1 MQFYIFYAILYI
13 LYNFYIFYTIFI
25 YYLYIFIFYIYSI
38 YLYICTLYIFP
49 MTIYLYI
56 HIYSTHPIPLYI
68 SAYTYILY
76 ISYIIHTP
84 LCITSAEGDLSLR
97 DKHLSVVFS
106 LRSKPNKQFN
116 ISFHNYS
123 FGKKFYIH
131 IYIILVEFFTNPL
144 LNTLS

>member
-1 MQFYIFYAILYI
+1 MDWESVPPHLYIFYIFCTIFIYFIQFLYI
-13 LYNFYIFYTIFI
+13 LYIFYIFCTIFIYFI

-68 SAYTYILY
+68 LY

-116 ISFHNYS
+116 VSFHNYS
-123 FGKKFYIH
+123 
-131 IYIILVEFFTNPL
+131 L
-144 LNTLS
+144 

>member
-1 MQFYIFYAILYI
+1 M
-13 LYNFYIFYTIFI
+13 YNFYIFYILF
-25 YYLYIFIFYIYSI
+25 I
-38 YLYICTLYIFP
+38 YLYILYIFYIF
-49 MTIYLYI
+49 IYMHALYLPYDYISLHLYI
-56 HIYSTHPIPLYI
+56 LHASYPSLYI
-68 SAYTYILY
+68 RLHLY
-76 ISYIIHTP
+76 IIYI

-116 ISFHNYS
+116 VSFHNYS
-123 FGKKFYIH
+123 LGKKFYIH

>member
-1 MQFYIFYAILYI
+1 MFLYLVYNFYIFCVYFVQFLYI
-13 LYNFYIFYTIFI
+13 LYNLYI
-25 YYLYIFIFYIYSI
+25 YYILFI
-38 YLYICTLYIFP
+38 YLYILYIFYIF
-49 MTIYLYI
+49 IYMHALYFPYDYI
-56 HIYSTHPIPLYI
+56 SLYPYIYSTHSIHLYI
-68 SAYTYILY
+68 
-76 ISYIIHTP
+76 

-116 ISFHNYS
+116 ISSLLRFQL
-123 FGKKFYIH
+123 GKIFIF